1 MTKYNRDIVLGKDLY
16 HGAFK
21 AAAEAT
27 RARIRRDRRRAPDAL
42 KKLLAVLASRV
53 LDPLLDATVALKAAG
68 FKGSGIW
75 TVFKGFTKTTPARYI
90 ADARIEVADLALVI
104 TGLDLAS
111 ISEKVGYTH
120 YPTFA
125 ENYQRR
131 KGKKPSE
138 VARPRLAP
146 PRIDLE
152 TSLKAGRGLLDDDA
166 LVRLVEDLRRIY
178 PTAAKRF
185 GGGDHESPIPVEGA
199 RTDRSKAEALWLEI
213 RDLPF
218 AEQCRRVRIYLF
230 CSTVLFDLLRR
241 KSRLEGRK
249 SRRRGVELAEL
260 ALISLEKSDRVF
272 GERIHDLRARGLA
285 DLGNA
290 YRLALDFSAAAEAF
304 ERAEREWL
312 VPRARPDLSVFAHIR
327 LRKSAL
333 LMVRREYVEATQDV
347 SQSCALFQQ
356 LDQPRDEARGLIA
369 RARIQ
374 VFAGELGEAIG
385 DLQAA
390 AGLINEEE
398 ESEVAFAIRGNL
410 ANALVRAG
418 QAKNAAK
425 QLDRARQLNR
435 AIDNP
440 HGTINLDWIS
450 GDLGR
455 LQGDSET
462 AKCFYRATRAGF
474 REAGERRDYA
484 LVSVDLMLVHAE
496 QDDWQRLGALAAET
510 LPILG
515 SLDLHPET
523 LATVALLAKAVE
535 AGALSRRLVK
545 DLRDALRHDPLTMM

>member
-1 MTKYNRDIVLGKDLY
+1 MTKYNRDTVLGKDLY

-27 RARIRRDRRRAPDAL
+27 KARIRRDRRRAPDAL

-68 FKGSGIW
+68 FKGSGIG

-111 ISEKVGYTH
+111 ISKKVGYTH

-131 KGKKPSE
+131 KGKKPFE

-199 RTDRSKAEALWLEI
+199 RTDRSKAEALWREI

-312 VPRARPDLSVFAHIR
+312 VPSRARPDLSVFAHIR

-356 LDQPRDEARGLIA
+356 LDQPRDKALALIQ
-369 RARIQ
+369 RAAIHGY
-374 VFAGELGEAIG
+374 AGKLGEAVE
-385 DLQAA
+385 DLRKA
-390 AGLINEEE
+390 AGLIDEEE
-398 ESEVAFAIRGNL
+398 ESELTFAIRSNL
-410 ANALVRAG
+410 ANALALAG
-418 QAKNAAK
+418 EAEDAVKE
-425 QLDRARQLNR
+425 LDRARQLR
-435 AIDNP
+435 HAIDDSL
-440 HGTINLDWIS
+440 GALKLAWIDGLLGEIH
-450 GDLGR
+450 GDLEKAQR
-455 LQGDSET
+455 CYQG
-462 AKCFYRATRAGF
+462 AGAGF
-474 REAGERRDYA
+474 READERRYYA
-484 LVSVDLMLVHAE
+484 LVSVDLMIVHAE
-496 QDDWQRLGALAAET
+496 QDDWQRAGALAAET
-510 LPILG
+510 LPLLS
-515 SLDLHPET
+515 SLNLHPET
-523 LATVALLAKAVE
+523 LTTVALLAKAVE
-535 AGALSRRLVK
+535 AGGLSRRLLH
-545 DLRDALRHDPLTMM
+545 DLRTALRQDPLAM

>member
-27 RARIRRDRRRAPDAL
+27 KARIRRDRRRAPDAL

-111 ISEKVGYTH
+111 ISKKVGYTH

-199 RTDRSKAEALWLEI
+199 RTDRSKAEALWREI

-312 VPRARPDLSVFAHIR
+312 VPRAQPDLSVFARIFR
-327 LRKSAL
+327 LKGL
-333 LMVRREYVEATQDV
+333 LWTVRREYAAATQDLDR
-347 SQSCALFQQ
+347 SCFLFRQ
-356 LDQPRDEARGLIA
+356 LDQPREEARALIQ
-369 RARIQ
+369 RAATHGY
-374 VFAGELGEAIG
+374 AGELGEAVE
-385 DLQAA
+385 DLRAA
-390 AGLINEEE
+390 ACLIDEGE
-398 ESEVAFAIRGNL
+398 ESELAFAIRGNL
-410 ANALVRAG
+410 ANALARAG
-418 QAKNAAK
+418 EAGRAARE
-425 QLDRARQLNR
+425 LGRARRLKR
-435 AIDNP
+435 PIDDP
-440 HGTINLDWIS
+440 LETPKLDWIDGLLGEIH
-450 GDLGR
+450 GDL
-455 LQGDSET
+455 EK
-462 AKCFYRATRAGF
+462 AKRCYQSAGAGF
-474 REAGERRDYA
+474 QEAGERRDFA

-496 QDDWQRLGALAAET
+496 QDAWQRVGALAAET
-510 LPILG
+510 LPLLS

-523 LATVALLAKAVE
+523 LATVALLAKALE